1 MRSDRNEISGGVF
14 FGPVVQAGS
23 VESLVLPL
31 PVVTALASLP
41 PAPEAFVGRTR
52 LLRDLLE
59 SVRPRKAPPRP
70 PGRLRTSVGWEWQRQ
85 VRAWSDGR
93 TVVLVTGPPGVGK
106 TALALRVGQEA
117 ETRGWYRHQLYLDLR
132 SHENASFRPDAFGAL
147 GALLRA
153 LGVRADSIGQTVQE
167 RSAQYRSRT
176 RELARQGHPV
186 LVVLDN
192 AASREQVEMLL
203 PPHPRNCTLVV
214 GRRRL
219 SGGGLTGARQHH
231 VPVFD
236 AEESVT
242 FLQMALSRSRP
253 GDERAADA
261 AGLRSLAEICGHLAL
276 ALDLVAAELVSQP
289 HTSPAAL
296 LARLRTAAALLDL
309 GSEPEPGADSHA
321 GPGPESGTAPVRAA
335 LDLSYDR
342 LTPGQ
347 ARLFRLGALHPGAH
361 FHTEQAAALVG
372 ATADETAERLRALA
386 AAGLLA
392 ESGRQDNRYQYHD
405 LLRAYARER
414 TERQDSDADR
424 REAVRRLLWHYTLT
438 AAQADAALRD
448 VGGADTTRFTD
459 RASARHWF
467 DLERPALVGAVHL
480 GAASGFPA
488 ETAALVIRLT
498 VYFDLRKRWDEW
510 RVTHQLAA
518 DCARQAGD
526 RRREGILLGHL
537 GRAHAQQRRYDE
549 ALLAYGRSR
558 AAYRAAGDIRGA
570 HLVLGRMLRVLQ
582 DTRNQGVPLREAIR
596 RYESAAEGLNEAD
609 DPDTLAD
616 ILNNLGNLRFRD
628 GSYAEAARCHERALL
643 IRAGRGDRRGAA
655 QSLVNLGNA
664 LRAGNAPQQAIEPYE
679 RAART
684 FREIDDP
691 YGQAQALENLG
702 LAHLGSGQVRACR
715 RAWRDAAACFTE
727 AGHPTEAARV
737 AGSIWSLSR
746 WRRKRTV
753 PGFLRRAG
761 THYDV
766 SQEGGDEPPGTA
778 AGTTRG
784 GRVRSGDDLSSGTAP
799 TSSAEG
805 TPSGDTPHTHAEGQE
820 TSSETAAGPRTEDT
834 GHEPHVIDAHDAV
847 AHEVAHE
854 GHGAAHEGG
863 EETGHDEP
871 HDGADDEHIDV
882 DHASSVDDF
891 GDDGYGD
898 QNGETETE
906 TEYGDDD

>member
-1 MRSDRNEISGGVF
+1 M
-14 FGPVVQAGS
+14 VQAGS

-31 PVVTALASLP
+31 PAVTALASLP

-59 SVRPRKAPPRP
+59 AVRPRKAPPRP
-70 PGRLRTSVGWEWQRQ
+70 PGPLRTSARWEWQRQ

-132 SHENASFRPDAFGAL
+132 SHENASFRPDVSGAL

-153 LGVRADSIGQTVQE
+153 LGVRADSIGQATQE
-167 RSAQYRSRT
+167 RLAQYRSRM

-192 AASREQVEMLL
+192 AASREQVEALL

-236 AEESVT
+236 AEESVA
-242 FLQMALSRSRP
+242 FLQTALSRSRP
-253 GDERAADA
+253 GDARAADV
-261 AGLRSLAEICGHLAL
+261 AGLRSLAGICGHLAL
-276 ALDLVAAELVSQP
+276 ALDLVAAELVSHP
-289 HTSPAAL
+289 HTSPAGL

-309 GSEPEPGADSHA
+309 GTESALGADPHA
-321 GPGPESGTAPVRAA
+321 GAGPKPGTAPVRAA

-342 LTPGQ
+342 LAPEQ

-361 FHTEQAAALVG
+361 FHTEQAAALAG
-372 ATADETAERLRALA
+372 ATADETADRLRALA

-405 LLRAYARER
+405 LLRGYARER
-414 TERQDSDADR
+414 TEEQDNDADR
-424 REAVRRLLWHYTLT
+424 REAVRRLLLHYALT
-438 AAQADAALRD
+438 AGQADAALRD
-448 VGGADTTRFTD
+448 GVGPDTARFTD
-459 RASARHWF
+459 RASARRWF
-467 DLERPALVGAVHL
+467 DIERPALVGAVEL

-488 ETAALVIRLT
+488 ETAALAVRLT
-498 VYFDLRKRWDEW
+498 AYFDLRKLWDEW
-510 RVTHQLAA
+510 RATHELAA
-518 DCARQAGD
+518 DCAHQAGD
-526 RRREGILLGHL
+526 RGREGLLLGHL

-558 AAYRAAGDIRGA
+558 AAFRAAGDIRGA

-582 DTRNQGVPLREAIR
+582 DTQNKGVPLREAIR
-596 RYESAAEGLNEAD
+596 RYESAAVGLDEAD
-609 DPDTLAD
+609 DPDTLASV
-616 ILNNLGNLRFRD
+616 LNNLGNLRFTD
-628 GSYAEAARCHERALL
+628 GSYPEAAKCHERALR
-643 IRAGRGDRRGAA
+643 IRAERGDRRGAA

-664 LRAGNAPQQAIEPYE
+664 LRAGDAPPQAIEPYE
-679 RAART
+679 RAAQT
-684 FREIDDP
+684 FREIDDR

-702 LAHLGSGQVRACR
+702 LAHLGSGQIRACR

-727 AGHPTEAARV
+727 AGHPTEAARL

-746 WRRKRTV
+746 WRRKRAV
-753 PGFLRRAG
+753 PGLLCRAG
-761 THYDV
+761 THYV
-766 SQEGGDEPPGTA
+766 SREAGDEPPGTA
-778 AGTTRG
+778 AGATRND
-784 GRVRSGDDLSSGTAP
+784 RVRTGEDRSSGTTP
-799 TSSAEG
+799 TSSVDG
-805 TPSGDTPHTHAEGQE
+805 KPSEE
-820 TSSETAAGPRTEDT
+820 TTTALAGGPEAGSGPESGPRTDDT
-834 GHEPHVIDAHDAV
+834 APDAHGIHVFEA
-847 AHEVAHE
+847 AGGGPHEVANE
-854 GHGAAHEGG
+854 GHEVAHEGG

-871 HDGADDEHIDV
+871 HDETGAEHIDV
-882 DHASSVDDF
+882 HNTDPVDDY

-898 QNGETETE
+898 GDMANEPEHE
-906 TEYGDDD
+906 WDDD